1 MRNFSFL
8 AAAIAF
14 ATAVSCTG
22 GASVSGVLEGASGG
36 TVVLRELSGGSDTVK
51 VSPAGAY
58 KAHLKIE
65 EPEFVYIS
73 RNGRQIAS
81 LLLFKGDRV
90 KVSSDTLG
98 HDLSIEGSPESEK
111 LAGIDKDYADFSRA
125 FSSAGEVAEKSK
137 IYIDYYRSRVSYVLN
152 NPKSLT
158 SVQVLFQR
166 TPVGTMPIFNQL
178 TDALL
183 FSTVADSLS
192 AVYPSSRYV
201 VSLRKEA
208 ELRKNRL
215 DLDSRLRSATLQ
227 SFPEIELADNTGV
240 QRKLSEVDGKV
251 VMLYFWTATAGQ
263 NMFNAAALIP
273 LYEQYHPKGF
283 EIFAVSLDT
292 DKTEWAAI
300 VREQKLPWI
309 NVCDTRGG
317 ASPYAGTYN
326 VTSVPYA
333 FFILDGDIDA
343 GASVTNEETLRAYL
357 KQKLGK

>member
-22 GASVSGVLEGASGG
+22 GASVSGVLEGADGG
-36 TVVLRELSGGSDTVK
+36 TVVLRQLSGPSDTVK
-51 VSPAGAY
+51 VSASGAY
-58 KAHLKIE
+58 RARLKIE

-73 RNGRQIAS
+73 RNGRQVAS
-81 LLLFKGDRV
+81 LLLDKGDRV

-98 HDLSIEGSPESEK
+98 RELSIEGSEESLK
-111 LAGIDKDYADFSRA
+111 LAEVEKEYAEFTNSFSASQDPSDKAR
-125 FSSAGEVAEKSK
+125 
-137 IYIDYYRSRVSYVLN
+137 IYVDYYRSRVSYVLN
-152 NPKSLT
+152 NTKSLT
-158 SVQVLFQR
+158 SVQVLFQKA
-166 TPVGTMPIFNQL
+166 PSGIAVFNQS
-178 TDALL
+178 TDALI

-192 AVYPSSRYV
+192 SVWPHSRYV
-201 VSLRKEA
+201 VSIRKEA

-215 DLDSRLRSATLQ
+215 DLENRLRAASVQ
-227 SFPEIELADNTGV
+227 SFPEIELPDNTGA
-240 QRKLSEVDGKV
+240 QRKLSEVAGKV

-263 NMFNAAALIP
+263 NMFNISALIP
-273 LYEQYHPKGF
+273 LYEQYHSKGF

-292 DKTEWAAI
+292 EKTEWASM

-333 FFILDGDIDA
+333 FFILDGDIDS

>member
-1 MRNFSFL
+1 MRSFSFL

-51 VSPAGAY
+51 VSPSGAY
-58 KAHLKIE
+58 RAHLKIE

-90 KVSSDTLG
+90 KFSSDTLG

-152 NPKSLT
+152 NTKSLT

-166 TPVGTMPIFNQL
+166 TPVGTMPVFNQL

-192 AVYPSSRYV
+192 TVYPTSRYV

-215 DLDSRLRSATLQ
+215 DLDSRLRNATLQ

-263 NMFNAAALIP
+263 NMFNTASLLP
-273 LYEQYHPKGF
+273 LYEKYHPRGF
-283 EIFAVSLDT
+283 EIYAVSLDT
-292 DKTEWAAI
+292 DKTEWATM

-309 NVCDTRGG
+309 NVCDTRGS
-317 ASPYAGTYN
+317 ASTYAGIYN
-326 VTSVPYA
+326 VTTVPYA
-333 FFILDGDIDA
+333 FFILDGDIDS
-343 GASVTNEETLRAYL
+343 GASVTDEKTLRAYL
-357 KQKLGK
+357 AEKLGK

>member
-1 MRNFSFL
+1 MLRVVILGKRHRNDL
-8 AAAIAF
+8 
-14 ATAVSCTG
+14 
-22 GASVSGVLEGASGG
+22 
-36 TVVLRELSGGSDTVK
+36 
-51 VSPAGAY
+51 
-58 KAHLKIE
+58 
-65 EPEFVYIS
+65 IS
-73 RNGRQIAS
+73 RNGRQVAS
-81 LLLFKGDRV
+81 LLLDKGDRV

-98 HDLSIEGSPESEK
+98 RELSIEGSEESIK
-111 LAGIDKDYADFSRA
+111 LAEVEKDYAEFTNA
-125 FSSAGEVAEKSK
+125 FSASPDPSGKAR
-137 IYIDYYRSRVSYVLN
+137 IYVDYYRSRVSYVLN
-152 NPKSLT
+152 NTKSLT
-158 SVQVLFQR
+158 SVQVLFQKAPSGI
-166 TPVGTMPIFNQL
+166 PVFNQV

-183 FSTVADSLS
+183 FSNVADSLS
-192 AVYPSSRYV
+192 SVYPNSRYV
-201 VSLRKEA
+201 VSIRKEA

-215 DLDSRLRSATLQ
+215 DLENRLRAASVQ
-227 SFPEIELADNTGV
+227 SFPEIELPDNTGA
-240 QRKLSEVDGKV
+240 QRKLSEVEGKV

-326 VTSVPYA
+326 VNSVPYA

>member
-1 MRNFSFL
+1 MRNFSIL
-8 AAAIAF
+8 LTAIAF

-22 GASVSGVLEGASGG
+22 GASVSGVLSGADGG
-36 TVVLRELSGGSDTVK
+36 TVVLRQLSGPSDTVK
-51 VSPAGAY
+51 VSASGAY
-58 KAHLKIE
+58 RAHLKLE

-73 RNGRQIAS
+73 RNGRQVAS
-81 LLLFKGDRV
+81 LLLDKGDRV

-98 HDLSIEGSPESEK
+98 RELSIEGSEESIK
-111 LAGIDKDYADFSRA
+111 LAEVEKDYAEFTNA
-125 FSSAGEVAEKSK
+125 FSASPDPSGKAR
-137 IYIDYYRSRVSYVLN
+137 IYVDYYRSRVSYVLN
-152 NPKSLT
+152 NTKSLT
-158 SVQVLFQR
+158 SVQVLFQKAPSGI
-166 TPVGTMPIFNQL
+166 PVFNQV

-183 FSTVADSLS
+183 FSNVADSLS
-192 AVYPSSRYV
+192 AVYPNSRYV
-201 VSLRKEA
+201 VSIRKEA

-215 DLDSRLRSATLQ
+215 DLENRLRAASVQ
-227 SFPEIELADNTGV
+227 SFPEIELPDNTGA
-240 QRKLSEVDGKV
+240 QRKLSEVKGKV